1 MLRLSE
7 DTDAPLR
14 VLREVFGYEDF
25 RPIQRQVIER
35 TLAGQDSFVLMPT
48 GGGKSLCYQIP
59 ALIRPGTAIVVSP
72 LISLMKDQV
81 DALQANGVR
90 AACLNSSLEPE
101 QARDVLARLHG
112 DRLDLLYIAPERLLG
127 EGFLQ
132 RLEDIPL
139 ALFAI
144 DEAHCVSQ
152 WGHDFRP
159 EYTQLRLLKERFPG
173 VPLLALTAT
182 ADPQTRNDI
191 VQQLGL
197 VQAETFIAGFDR
209 PNIHYCVLEK
219 HKPLQQLERLLAE
232 HRDQAGIV
240 YCLSR
245 KRVDEV
251 CAHLQGR
258 GFAAAAYHAG
268 LPQTRRQ
275 QTQEAFIKDEID
287 IVVATVAFGMGI
299 DKPNVRFVIH
309 YDLPKNIEAYYQE
322 TGRAGRDGL
331 PSRAILLFGSGDIS
345 TARFLIEQTGNE
357 QQRRIEGHKLNAMI
371 GYAESST
378 CRRRALLSY
387 FGEQLQQDCGNCD
400 ICLNPPERYDAT
412 EDARKALSCVYRVG
426 QRFGIKHVI
435 DVLRGADT
443 ARIRELGHQHLSTH
457 GIGKHLSEQAWSRI
471 IRQLIH
477 HGFLR
482 QDIAHYSS
490 LKLTAEARP
499 LLRGETRLILSKPVA
514 DKPRRRRPDTTDF
527 GLDEQQQRIFAHLR
541 ALRKRLAEEENL
553 PPFVIFGDATLRQ
566 MAQHRPLDEDALL
579 GITGVGKYKLERYG
593 QAFLDLIAEHALE
606 TE

>member
-1 MLRLSE
+1 
-7 DTDAPLR
+7 
-14 VLREVFGYEDF
+14 
-25 RPIQRQVIER
+25 
-35 TLAGQDSFVLMPT
+35 
-48 GGGKSLCYQIP
+48 
-59 ALIRPGTAIVVSP
+59 
-72 LISLMKDQV
+72 
-81 DALQANGVR
+81 
-90 AACLNSSLEPE
+90 
-101 QARDVLARLHG
+101 
-112 DRLDLLYIAPERLLG
+112 
-127 EGFLQ
+127 
-132 RLEDIPL
+132 
-139 ALFAI
+139 
-144 DEAHCVSQ
+144 
-152 WGHDFRP
+152 
-159 EYTQLRLLKERFPG
+159 
-173 VPLLALTAT
+173 
-182 ADPQTRNDI
+182 
-191 VQQLGL
+191 
-197 VQAETFIAGFDR
+197 
-209 PNIHYCVLEK
+209 
-219 HKPLQQLERLLAE
+219 
-232 HRDQAGIV
+232 
-240 YCLSR
+240 
-245 KRVDEV
+245 
-251 CAHLQGR
+251 
-258 GFAAAAYHAG
+258 
-268 LPQTRRQ
+268 
-275 QTQEAFIKDEID
+275 
-287 IVVATVAFGMGI
+287 
-299 DKPNVRFVIH
+299 
-309 YDLPKNIEAYYQE
+309 
-322 TGRAGRDGL
+322 
-331 PSRAILLFGSGDIS
+331 
-345 TARFLIEQTGNE
+345 
-357 QQRRIEGHKLNAMI
+357 MI